1 MSKTVHPYSFRLGIL
16 RDWRSRWFNPIKYR
30 HLLKADV
37 LIREAL
43 EKSMRGNV
51 CGGHRDRKVS
61 GDFSFDNQNF
71 PPGLLIGGKE
81 KEPIK

>member
-43 EKSMRGNV
+43 EKSMRGMYV
-51 CGGHRDRKVS
+51 AGIEIGKVS
-61 GDFSFDNQNF
+61 CDFSFDNQNF
-71 PPGLLIGGKE
+71 PPRASYRPE
-81 KEPIK
+81 RRRSR